1 DYLDH
6 LAYTL
11 YAENYFGFINSAIEY
26 IDKMVDYITDNI
38 QAKPHKKTPPFFD
51 KYGEDLLYI
60 TYQPNK
66 QTTWYIFFIV
76 NNNRYLIKYMTN
88 NHASGHLFNT

>member
-1 DYLDH
+1 MERKIKVAFDPPVVDYLDH

-66 QTTWYIFFIV
+66 PLGIYSSLSITIDI
-76 NNNRYLIKYMTN
+76 
-88 NHASGHLFNT
+88 